1 MENKIAKTEHSIQL
15 LEEHLTNQTCPKS
28 LRYTAKPNITPDET
42 FEKELTDIKLDAE
55 QSLVDALTRF
65 HKRKLEG
72 QKNKLRAFS
81 KPNARK
87 NKCDKATFQRY
98 AIKKTH
104 CKPQQCKLIRFA
116 ETDFRFEKHRFFTC
130 TYELCK

>member
-1 MENKIAKTEHSIQL
+1 M
-15 LEEHLTNQTCPKS
+15 
-28 LRYTAKPNITPDET
+28 AKPNITPDDI
-42 FEKELTDIKLDAE
+42 FEKELKDIKLDAE

-65 HKRKLEG
+65 HKRKLQG
-72 QKNKLRAFS
+72 QKKETKGIFTTECS
-81 KPNARK
+81 QKQI
-87 NKCDKATFQRY
+87 CDNATFQRQ
-98 AIKKTH
+98 AIGEPH